1 MKIAKIGE
9 NIDLISKK
17 MLIIGLTDSN
27 DAQQQQE
34 RRLREMVRTSTVIFV
49 KDQLVGMPSLPSEQE
64 FMELKEKRQERID
77 SRIAYELQLEIEK
90 EQRQKRKE
98 SQKDVWNSQ
107 TDSSK
112 PNQVLYFNFQL
123 FH

>member
-17 MLIIGLTDSN
+17 MLVMGLNDNN

-49 KDQLVGMPSLPSEQE
+49 KDQLVGMPSLPSEDE
-64 FMELKEKRQERID
+64 YAELKEKRQQRID

-90 EQRQKRKE
+90 EQRQKRKDL
-98 SQKDVWNSQ
+98 QKDVWNSQ

-112 PNQVLYFNFQL
+112 TNQVLYFSI
-123 FH
+123 